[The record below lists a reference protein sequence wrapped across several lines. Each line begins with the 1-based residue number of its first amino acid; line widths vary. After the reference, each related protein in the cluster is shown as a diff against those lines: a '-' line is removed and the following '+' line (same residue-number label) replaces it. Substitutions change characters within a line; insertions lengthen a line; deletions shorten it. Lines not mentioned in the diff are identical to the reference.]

1 MDCYWPTTRRR
12 NWYFSGLCY
21 VFHHIFFIGF
31 GYDIINVAKEY
42 QIKYSE
48 VFDNLLDSNFDSK
61 PVQFG
66 DQDVID
72 GGMQPLQSGNKQR
85 VTLVLPKSSENVT
98 YYIALRA
105 VNDNN
110 DASSTSNVVSVKL
123 AVIKQP
129 PTEPPNDII
138 TTTSKS
144 SMETTAIANISST
157 QTTTTWSPQTTTKAG
172 ISCKSH

>member
-1 MDCYWPTTRRR
+1 M
-12 NWYFSGLCY
+12 
-21 VFHHIFFIGF
+21 
-31 GYDIINVAKEY
+31 
-42 QIKYSE
+42 
-48 VFDNLLDSNFDSK
+48 DSNFDSK

-66 DQDVID
+66 NQDVID
-72 GGMQPLQSGNKQR
+72 GGMQPLQSGSKQR
-85 VTLVLPKSSENVT
+85 VTLVLPKTSENVT

-129 PTEPPNDII
+129 PTEPPTDIA

-144 SMETTAIANISST
+144 ETTAIANISST